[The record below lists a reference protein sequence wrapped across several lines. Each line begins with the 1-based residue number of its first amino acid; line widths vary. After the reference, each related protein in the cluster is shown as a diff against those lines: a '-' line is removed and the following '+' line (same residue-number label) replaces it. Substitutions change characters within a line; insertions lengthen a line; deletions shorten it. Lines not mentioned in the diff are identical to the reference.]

1 MSIADVLL
9 VAGILAVAGWV
20 FYRSFIR
27 KKGGCVGCSGC
38 ASRSCDERDDDGQD
52 HLIRRS

>member
-1 MSIADVLL
+1 
-9 VAGILAVAGWV
+9 
-20 FYRSFIR
+20 
-27 KKGGCVGCSGC
+27 VGCSGC